1 MSDNPLSAATATRI
15 GRYDVIC
22 ELGRG
27 GMGIVYKA
35 EDKLIGR
42 EIAIKT
48 LTETTPDL
56 RERFYVEARSGILN
70 HANIVT
76 IYEIGEYEG
85 NPYIAMEYVAG
96 ESLEK
101 ILRTGKRPSLL
112 ETLSTI
118 EQLCSGLGYAHQNGV
133 QHRDVKPANLIL
145 QPDSRVKIVDFGIA
159 RLADQTTRL
168 TRTDALIGTFH
179 YIAPERLKGEMSDG
193 RSDIWS
199 AGVILY
205 QMITGQLPFDGANV
219 STLYKVISEPYP
231 PLRNYNQDLPE
242 ELIAIVERALAK
254 NPDDRYSTAEEMAFD
269 LQAISG
275 SLQKE
280 RMGDLMVS
288 AKRLMEQGQLAH
300 ARTVL
305 LDLQRIDAQDADV
318 RRMMREVQEQLSR
331 TQKTE
336 QVRQLVEQAE
346 EAVYSQRY
354 DEAIQVYRQAI
365 KLDQEDTLQL
375 AERLESI
382 QGLKEKHDRIDLLR
396 QQAVSARGR
405 GDLIGA
411 QDLLGQAITL
421 DEKNT
426 DLRNAYATVL
436 REIERKS
443 NEEKLQELLQIARE
457 SYISRRYTDTIAR
470 LREATELDPTHQE
483 VQQLLHEAVNRQDQE
498 IRRKLNE
505 QVAAEVQDCIYRED
519 FDKALKQ
526 LNRALEKLPTETLLL
541 RLKVET
547 EKKKREF
554 QAQQVA
560 QAAAQKAQ
568 NLFSDAPAEALAVV
582 ETALEQVPGEER
594 LVQLKFR
601 LEEQIKRLKRDEL
614 LAQAMKLARAEIDAT
629 QFDKAIQILES
640 VRIECGT
647 TEDVTS
653 LLEFARAEKQA
664 LARQRQSNETRA
676 EAQALMSAGKYEAA
690 IAKLEPVAADMED
703 PALNAL
709 LVQAQQALQEALQ
722 RLESIE
728 SHVRSLAETDLQE
741 ALRLLESQPPE
752 VISNGKISALRQELN
767 KKANI
772 QRAIQTAIVHFETS
786 LAKLDL
792 RGSMDALESV
802 RRTHGESP
810 ELAQATAE
818 AKSKRL
824 SFANAS
830 LTASMDEA
838 SKALLRNEPR
848 EAREILRRPEKLAEY
863 ADTQVRSDWKLQ
875 LKMASK
881 APSTKP
887 SAGEK
892 ALPNGVK
899 GRSLT
904 WIYIAAGLI
913 FVAILGLVW
922 RRSVRPSVP
931 VPLATTYLQLNASPW
946 AIVQQVTDG
955 KGHSVELPVGGH
967 STPMRL
973 EGLPAGD
980 YQVTFQSADQ
990 NNQVEHCQLTLEKH
1004 LCTSTFAEPDIK
1016 LLLSGDQP

>member
-1 MSDNPLSAATATRI
+1 MSRDPLSATTATRI

-27 GMGIVYKA
+27 GMGIVYRA

-48 LTETTPDL
+48 LTETTPEL

-76 IYEIGEYEG
+76 IYELGEYEG

-101 ILRTGKRPSLL
+101 ILGTGNKPSLL

-118 EQLCSGLGYAHQNGV
+118 EQLCSGVGYAHQNGV
-133 QHRDVKPANLIL
+133 LHRDVKPANLIV
-145 QPDSRVKIVDFGIA
+145 QPDGRVKIVDFGIA

-205 QMITGQLPFDGANV
+205 QMITGQVPFDGANV

-231 PLRNYNQDLPE
+231 PLRNYNADLPE
-242 ELIAIVERALAK
+242 ELIAVVERALAK

-280 RMGDLMVS
+280 RMGDLMIS

-305 LDLQRIDAQDADV
+305 LDLQRIDSQDIDV

-346 EAVYSQRY
+346 EAVHYQRY
-354 DEAIQVYRQAI
+354 DEAIQFYRQAI
-365 KLDQEDTLQL
+365 RLDQEDTFQL
-375 AERLESI
+375 NERLDNI
-382 QGLKEKHDRIDLLR
+382 LGLKERLDRIGLLR
-396 QQAVSARGR
+396 KQAVSARER
-405 GDLIGA
+405 GDLIAA

-421 DEKNT
+421 DEKST
-426 DLRNAYATVL
+426 DLRNAYAIVL
-436 REIERKS
+436 REIGKKN
-443 NEEKLQELLQIARE
+443 NEGKLQELLQVARE
-457 SYISRRYTDTIAR
+457 DYISRRYTDTIAR
-470 LREATELDPTHQE
+470 LREATELDPTHPE
-483 VQQLLHEAVNRQDQE
+483 VQQLLHDAVNRQDQE

-505 QVAAEVQDCIYRED
+505 QIAAEVQDCLYHED
-519 FDKALKQ
+519 FDRALKQ
-526 LNRALEKLPTETLLL
+526 LNRALEKLPTEASLL

-560 QAAAQKAQ
+560 QAATQKAQ
-568 NLFSDAPAEALAVV
+568 DLFTDAPEESIAVV
-582 ETALEQVPGEER
+582 EAALEQVPGDER

-601 LEEQIKRLKRDEL
+601 LEEHIRRLKRDEL
-614 LAQAMKLARAEIDAT
+614 LAQSMRQAHNEIDAA
-629 QFDKAIQILES
+629 QFDQAIQILES
-640 VRIECGT
+640 ARIECGT
-647 TEDVTS
+647 TEDVTA
-653 LLEFARAEKQA
+653 LLEFARAEKHA
-664 LARQRQSNETRA
+664 MARHQQSSETRA
-676 EAQALMSAGKYEAA
+676 EAQALMTAGKYEAA
-690 IAKLEPVAADMED
+690 IAKLEPVAAVVDD

-709 LVQAQQALQEALQ
+709 LEQARQTLQETLQ
-722 RLESIE
+722 RLKALES
-728 SHVRSLAETDLQE
+728 RSRLLAETDLQV
-741 ALRLLESQPPE
+741 ALRLLESQSPE
-752 VISNGKISALRQELN
+752 VIADSKISALRQELSE
-767 KKANI
+767 KADV
-772 QRAIQTAIVHFETS
+772 QRAIQAAIAHFEAS
-786 LAKLDL
+786 LAKQDL

-802 RRTHGESP
+802 RRAHGESP
-810 ELAQATAE
+810 ALTQAITE
-818 AKSKRL
+818 SRGKRL
-824 SFANAS
+824 SVANAS
-830 LTASMDEA
+830 LTASMEEA
-838 SKALLRNEPR
+838 SKALQRNEPQ
-848 EAREILRRPEKLAEY
+848 EAREALRGSEKLAEY
-863 ADTQVRSDWKLQ
+863 ADTQLRSNWKHQ
-875 LKMASK
+875 LKTVSK
-881 APSTKP
+881 APNTRSR
-887 SAGEK
+887 AGEK
-892 ALPNGVK
+892 SLPATVK
-899 GRSLT
+899 GKS
-904 WIYIAAGLI
+904 WAWAYVAAGLI
-913 FVAILGLVW
+913 VAAIFGLVW
-922 RRSVRPSVP
+922 TQHTNSPMP
-931 VPLATTYLQLNASPW
+931 VLLSTYLQLNASPW

-955 KGHSVELPVGGH
+955 NGLS
-967 STPMRL
+967 L
-973 EGLPAGD
+973 ELPAGD
-980 YQVTFQSADQ
+980 HSTPLRLNGLPIGNYQVTFQGADKTI
-990 NNQVEHCQLTLEKH
+990 QVERCQLTLAKH
-1004 LCTSTFAEPDIK
+1004 LCTSSFAELNVK
-1016 LLLSGDQP
+1016 QLLSGDQP

>member
-1 MSDNPLSAATATRI
+1 MSHNPLSAATATRI

-27 GMGIVYKA
+27 GMGIVYRA

-168 TRTDALIGTFH
+168 TKTDALIGTFH

-396 QQAVSARGR
+396 QQA
-405 GDLIGA
+405 
-411 QDLLGQAITL
+411 
-421 DEKNT
+421 
-426 DLRNAYATVL
+426 
-436 REIERKS
+436 
-443 NEEKLQELLQIARE
+443 
-457 SYISRRYTDTIAR
+457 
-470 LREATELDPTHQE
+470 
-483 VQQLLHEAVNRQDQE
+483 
-498 IRRKLNE
+498 
-505 QVAAEVQDCIYRED
+505 
-519 FDKALKQ
+519 
-526 LNRALEKLPTETLLL
+526 
-541 RLKVET
+541 
-547 EKKKREF
+547 
-554 QAQQVA
+554 
-560 QAAAQKAQ
+560 
-568 NLFSDAPAEALAVV
+568 
-582 ETALEQVPGEER
+582 
-594 LVQLKFR
+594 
-601 LEEQIKRLKRDEL
+601 
-614 LAQAMKLARAEIDAT
+614 
-629 QFDKAIQILES
+629 
-640 VRIECGT
+640 
-647 TEDVTS
+647 
-653 LLEFARAEKQA
+653 
-664 LARQRQSNETRA
+664 
-676 EAQALMSAGKYEAA
+676 
-690 IAKLEPVAADMED
+690 
-703 PALNAL
+703 
-709 LVQAQQALQEALQ
+709 
-722 RLESIE
+722 
-728 SHVRSLAETDLQE
+728 
-741 ALRLLESQPPE
+741 
-752 VISNGKISALRQELN
+752 
-767 KKANI
+767 
-772 QRAIQTAIVHFETS
+772 
-786 LAKLDL
+786 
-792 RGSMDALESV
+792 
-802 RRTHGESP
+802 
-810 ELAQATAE
+810 
-818 AKSKRL
+818 
-824 SFANAS
+824 
-830 LTASMDEA
+830 
-838 SKALLRNEPR
+838 
-848 EAREILRRPEKLAEY
+848 
-863 ADTQVRSDWKLQ
+863 
-875 LKMASK
+875 
-881 APSTKP
+881 
-887 SAGEK
+887 
-892 ALPNGVK
+892 
-899 GRSLT
+899 
-904 WIYIAAGLI
+904 
-913 FVAILGLVW
+913 
-922 RRSVRPSVP
+922 
-931 VPLATTYLQLNASPW
+931 
-946 AIVQQVTDG
+946 
-955 KGHSVELPVGGH
+955 
-967 STPMRL
+967 
-973 EGLPAGD
+973 
-980 YQVTFQSADQ
+980 
-990 NNQVEHCQLTLEKH
+990 
-1004 LCTSTFAEPDIK
+1004 
-1016 LLLSGDQP
+1016 